1 MANSTFFLKSET
13 AEERSAR
20 GHPIGQPCVF
30 QAMGGLTGFS
40 SLLSGMARMDA
51 SGGPMAN
58 TLTQEELDAP
68 ITENDHPVLRAHKAM
83 IETYEKAKNKGRVL
97 TVLPIVG
104 GGGVC
109 PVE

>member
-1 MANSTFFLKSET
+1 MRFTYRAISEYLLQALFVAALSQWPNLSFLKSET

-68 ITENDHPVLRAHKAM
+68 ITENDHPVLRAHNAM
-83 IETYEKAKNKGRVL
+83 I
-97 TVLPIVG
+97 
-104 GGGVC
+104 
-109 PVE
+109 